1 MTTPTQ
7 RYLPGLVLGAQVYF
21 VPNGTS
27 IDTTLSSSLI
37 APELP
42 AAAAI
47 DSGVWLS
54 MGKILTATPE
64 FMNKEVDIEGC
75 DDSLDASS
83 VHSYNKETITMQDK
97 KNYKFSTRY
106 LSPEA
111 FELSHA
117 LLASDARPYIEGWL
131 YARHIDTLADA
142 GAQILT
148 EVCIYGRLKLT
159 SSIGASSD
167 ATQAEYQ
174 FDIVKNALASA
185 SLDALHARL
194 A

>member
-1 MTTPTQ
+1 MSTPTH
-7 RYLPGLVLGAQVYF
+7 RYLPGLILGAQVYF

-42 AAAAI
+42 AADA
-47 DSGVWLS
+47 GLWLS

-64 FMNKEVDIEGC
+64 FANKEIDIEGC

-83 VHSYNKETITMQDK
+83 VHGYNKETLTMQDK

-131 YARHIDTLADA
+131 YARHIDALADA
-142 GAQILT
+142 GSQILT
-148 EVCIYGRLKLT
+148 EICIYGRLKLT
-159 SSIGASSD
+159 NSIGASSD
-167 ATQAEYQ
+167 ATQADYQ
-174 FDIVKNALASA
+174 FDIVKNSLASA